1 MGHVF
6 FNPFS
11 LSMGTWPVQAKLD
24 FPMWMSE
31 FLANNAKEG
40 SNCFTKFN
48 LSFGAGDYSQH
59 IDTED
64 FNCQGTRDLSAF
76 VGDAEDSLFD
86 FV

>member
-1 MGHVF
+1 MEFECVF
-6 FNPFS
+6 FSSLDFKTKTEEDKTDGAYFFF

-31 FLANNAKEG
+31 FLANNTKEG

-64 FNCQGTRDLSAF
+64 L
-76 VGDAEDSLFD
+76 
-86 FV
+86 

>member
-6 FNPFS
+6 LNPFS

-64 FNCQGTRDLSAF
+64 L
-76 VGDAEDSLFD
+76 
-86 FV
+86 

>member
-1 MGHVF
+1 MFFSNLDFKTKTEEDKIDGAWVF
-6 FNPFS
+6 LNPFS

-48 LSFGAGDYSQH
+48 LSSAAGDYSQH

-64 FNCQGTRDLSAF
+64 L
-76 VGDAEDSLFD
+76 
-86 FV
+86 